1 MNVPMADLPA
11 QHQALKAELSS
22 AFDQVLAKCQ
32 FGLGDNVAALEQ
44 EIAAECGAKYGLG
57 VNSGTDGLLLAL
69 RALGIGPGD
78 EVITTPFTFV
88 ATVEVICLAGATP
101 VFVDIDPGTFN
112 LDAAQTAA
120 KITPKTKAIM
130 PVHLFGQLADM
141 THFTQIARRHDL
153 PLIGDAAQ
161 AIGAT
166 HGGRPIGAWSDLT
179 TLSFFPTKNLGACG
193 DGGMVLTDSDEHREA
208 VRVLRFHGSG
218 GGYFYKEIGY
228 CSRLDELQAA
238 LLRVKARRLHDWN
251 EARRRNA
258 ALYAGLLDDL
268 RGHIAL
274 PCTLDGNHH
283 VFHQWTLRVPDGR
296 RDALQKHLA
305 GRGVQS
311 AIYYPLSLHLQ
322 PAYTHLG
329 DREGALPESERATQ
343 EVLSLP
349 VHPDLRPEQVEYAAE
364 CVRAFFA

>member
-11 QHQALKAELSS
+11 QHQALKAELSA
-22 AFDQVLAKCQ
+22 AFDQVMAKCQ
-32 FGLGDNVAALEQ
+32 FGLGENVTALEN
-44 EIAAECGAKYGLG
+44 EIAAECGARHGLG
-57 VNSGTDGLLLAL
+57 VNSGTDALLLAL
-69 RALGIGPGD
+69 RALGVGPGD

-88 ATVEVICLAGATP
+88 ATVEVICLLGATP
-101 VFVDIDPGTFN
+101 VFADIDPHTFN
-112 LDAAQTAA
+112 LDPDKTAA

-141 THFTQIARRHDL
+141 TRLTQLARDHGL
-153 PLIGDAAQ
+153 PLVGDAAQ

-166 HGGRPIGAWSDLT
+166 HHGKPIGAWSDLT

-193 DGGMVLTDSDEHREA
+193 DGGMVLTDSDEHKEA

-218 GGYFYKEIGY
+218 GGYFYKEVGY

-238 LLRVKARRLHDWN
+238 LLRVKAKRLHDWN

-258 ALYAGLLDDL
+258 ALYDARLGDL
-268 RGHIAL
+268 CGRLFL
-274 PCTLDGNHH
+274 PATLDGNRH
-283 VFHQWTLRVPDGR
+283 VFHQYTLRVPDGR
-296 RDALQKHLA
+296 RDDLQKHLA

-311 AIYYPLSLHLQ
+311 AIYYPLSLHVQ
-322 PAYTHLG
+322 PAYAFLG
-329 DREGALPESERATQ
+329 YKEGDLPESERATR

-364 CVRAFFA
+364 AVRAFFA

>member
-1 MNVPMADLPA
+1 MNVPLADLPA
-11 QHQALKAELSS
+11 QHRALKAELAA
-22 AFDQVLAKCQ
+22 AFDQVLEKSL
-32 FGLGDNVAALEQ
+32 FGLGDNVAALER

-57 VNSGTDGLLLAL
+57 VNSGTDALLLSL

-101 VFVDIDPGTFN
+101 VFADIDPATFN
-112 LDAAQTAA
+112 LDPDQAAAR
-120 KITPKTKAIM
+120 ITPKTRAIM

-141 THFTQIARRHDL
+141 TRLTKTARAHRL

-166 HGGRPIGAWSDLT
+166 HQGKPIGAWSDLT

-218 GGYFYKEIGY
+218 GGYFYQEIGY

-258 ALYAGLLDDL
+258 ALYEERLSDL
-268 RGHIAL
+268 GGHFAL
-274 PCTLDGNHH
+274 PSTLDGNRHI
-283 VFHQWTLRVPDGR
+283 FHQYTLRVPGGR

-305 GRGVQS
+305 GVGVQS
-311 AIYYPLSLHLQ
+311 AIYYPLALHLQ
-322 PAYTHLG
+322 PAYAHLG
-329 DREGALPESERATQ
+329 YREGDLPESERATQ

-349 VHPDLRPEQVEYAAE
+349 VHPDLRLDQVDYVADS
-364 CVRAFFA
+364 VRAFFG